1 MKAAFMHSPPT
12 SVQIIAS
19 LLARPKSETGMDQV
33 SRMPYRIILG
43 IGGFSAEEAEHVNRN
58 QMQVP
63 NE

>member
-1 MKAAFMHSPPT
+1 
-12 SVQIIAS
+12 
-19 LLARPKSETGMDQV
+19 MDQV
-33 SRMPYRIILG
+33 RRMPYRIILG